1 MAHSIE
7 PHLWV
12 KDLDVSKAWFE
23 ALGFTERQRN
33 PQDDPNWYQLGL
45 GDVALMITVE
55 PLDVAPNQRYLEA
68 VSGRMGTGG
77 AISLYLH
84 VDSADEV
91 YERAMAA
98 GAEPIEDIWDPW
110 WGGRQ
115 FTLVD
120 PDGNWWTVYQSS

>member
-12 KDLDVSKAWFE
+12 KDLDASKAWFE

-68 VSGRMGTGG
+68 VSERMASGG

-98 GAEPIEDIWDPW
+98 GVEPIEDIWDPW